1 VTDQLARAMCN
12 THPPC
17 EECVRAAEIAVA
29 SIKADIKSRVKLY
42 AQRLERDPVL
52 AQRLRQSLADNAR

>member
-1 VTDQLARAMCN
+1 MCN